1 MNAPDTV
8 PRPDRR
14 SGLIWAVLVV
24 TLAVVI
30 VAGVR
35 SYLSPGRSG
44 RGTGFPPGGGSPSG
58 TRASGPAG
66 ESWKPRE
73 PGTSE
78 AAGVGAHAGG
88 SANADARGGANPDAR
103 EGADQA
109 GAAAG
114 AAAQALPVGEE
125 APAFSLT
132 ERRGGKL
139 TRADLEGKVWIAN
152 FIFTTCGSV
161 CPDLTR
167 KMAAVRERLKAEGAV
182 DVLSV
187 SFSVDPVNDTPAV
200 LTGYAKKFHAE
211 TPSWLFLTGDPKEML
226 RVVNKGF
233 RVLMS
238 DPAEG
243 MPAHTDRFILVDAAG
258 RQRTTHQ
265 GSEPNVVDTLVREAL
280 ALRKEKNG

>member
-30 VAGVR
+30 FAGVR

-44 RGTGFPPGGGSPSG
+44 RDTGSPPGSGSPSG
-58 TRASGPAG
+58 TRTSGPAG
-66 ESWKPRE
+66 ESWKPGE
-73 PGTSE
+73 PGASA
-78 AAGVGAHAGG
+78 AAGAGAGAGG
-88 SANADARGGANPDAR
+88 
-103 EGADQA
+103 GADQA
-109 GAAAG
+109 GAAA
-114 AAAQALPVGEE
+114 QPLPVGEE

-139 TRADLEGKVWIAN
+139 SRADLEGKVWIAN

-167 KMAAVRERLKAEGAV
+167 KMAAVRERLKAEGAD

-200 LTGYAKKFHAE
+200 LTAYAKKFHAE

-226 RVVNKGF
+226 RVVNRGF